1 MPGFFSNNVIPVP
14 KIQKNEV
21 EFIDPDLKQAVRISI
36 GKPSGFLTKRDLRK
50 LTELIYLPTHKEAMI
65 RSLSGLEFAENLT
78 NLRLHCSFLGR
89 IDQIRSLSRL
99 TDLHLWNFDTHPSS
113 RFYPVEN
120 LSVIQG
126 LINLKTLSL
135 DCVNCDISEVGSL
148 KNLEEVYFRGPV
160 KNGLGVFSGLT
171 QLKKLKLS
179 EVGVNAGGLSPL
191 ALLQNLTH
199 LYFTNANHINDLA
212 PLALLPNLIE
222 LTLPYLARNWDV
234 DLKPLRS
241 LTHLE
246 HLNLSRP
253 PRSSISPQNEG
264 KVTEL
269 DALSHL
275 TGLKKIQLDDC
286 DLNEVTF
293 LKPLV
298 NLKEISLTKNP
309 IYDISPL
316 GSIPNLEYLRLGQN
330 AVSDFSPLLS
340 LPNLKELDI
349 SEIEFSKHHYR
360 QDKKVCLADLT
371 WKNHLDFSN
380 LTKRGVR
387 IVIGERWLVG
397 WPKYRKWIPI
407 LY

>member
-1 MPGFFSNNVIPVP
+1 MPSFFSNNVIPVP
-14 KIQKNEV
+14 KIQKGELN
-21 EFIDPDLKQAVRISI
+21 FPDPHLAQAVRISI
-36 GKPSGFLTKRDLRK
+36 GKPSGFLTKQDLTK

-65 RSLSGLEFAENLT
+65 HSLSGLEFAENLT
-78 NLRLHCSFLGR
+78 NLQLHCHFLHR
-89 IDQIRSLSRL
+89 IDPIRSLSRL
-99 TDLHLWNFDTHPSS
+99 TDLHLWDFRDETDSG
-113 RFYPVEN
+113 FYPLED
-120 LSVIQG
+120 LSVIEG

-135 DCVNCDISEVGSL
+135 DCLNCDISKVVSL

-179 EVGVNAGGLSPL
+179 EVGVNSGDLSPL

-199 LYFTNANHINDLA
+199 LYFTNANHVKDLV
-212 PLALLPNLIE
+212 PLALLPNLLQ

-246 HLNLSRP
+246 HLNLSRL
-253 PRSSISPQNEG
+253 PRSSSSPQNKG

-293 LKPLV
+293 LKPLA

-309 IYDISPL
+309 INDISPL
-316 GSIPNLEYLRLGQN
+316 ASIPNLEYLRFGQN
-330 AVSDFSPLLS
+330 FVNDFSPLLS
-340 LPNLKELDI
+340 LSNLKELDI
-349 SEIEFSKHHYR
+349 SEIEFSKRHYR
-360 QDKKVCLADLT
+360 LDKKACLANLT
-371 WKNHLDFSN
+371 WRNHSDFSN

-387 IVIGERWLVG
+387 IVIGERRFEG